1 MNAPAN
7 AIDMAGAI
15 VANKQVLEYAHGG
28 KDARGS
34 HWWVLC
40 LACHGQQIE
49 RGSNLRR
56 AQRVPAFRIRCKE
69 CGE

>member
-1 MNAPAN
+1 MTPTFIN
-7 AIDMAGAI
+7 MAGAI

-28 KDARGS
+28 KANRGA

-40 LACHGQQIE
+40 LACHGQQEE

-56 AQRVPAFRIRCKE
+56 AQKRADFRIVCRG
-69 CGE
+69 CGQ